1 MKKRE
6 ISDIE
11 KEECKLLKQ
20 LFNDRKKELG
30 LSQAKIADLIGV
42 TQAAINHYLNG
53 TNALNASIA
62 SEFAKVLGVPVG
74 SFSWRLEKEINEM
87 SNSLIISGGVINGA
101 LHNNIGGVHN
111 NTSYT
116 LNQNKEQI
124 NLSEWV
130 LAAREYAGPE
140 MTQEKLAEHLG
151 RTKANVSAMENGR
164 SKPSFEQMM
173 EIHRVT
179 GYPLPYQQSAGRDL
193 INGNQ
198 TNTSYTLNQ
207 NTVSKP
213 TKEELSDADKH
224 FLKSMPLLDIDIA
237 VRHLANP
244 DKDRTQIQGDG
255 DRAATF
261 IPHSGHTVGVRMAD
275 DVEFA
280 GIKRGDILIVEPHIP
295 PRDKD
300 LVLICIDNTGYL
312 RGMVGRLSIAIDGTH
327 TFIYDGGSGVPLPD
341 GAFITGVVVEVKR
354 RLIPTDIL
362 LSRLDPD
369 YNILQSKQRE

>member
-20 LFNDRKKELG
+20 IFNARKKELG
-30 LSQAKIADLIGV
+30 LSQEKIAGLIGV

-62 SEFAKVLGVPVG
+62 SEFAKILGVPVG

-87 SNSLIISGGVINGA
+87 SNSLIISGGVINGS
-101 LHNNIGGVHN
+101 LQNNIGGVHN

-116 LNQNKEQI
+116 LNQN
-124 NLSEWV
+124 S
-130 LAAREYAGPE
+130 
-140 MTQEKLAEHLG
+140 
-151 RTKANVSAMENGR
+151 
-164 SKPSFEQMM
+164 
-173 EIHRVT
+173 
-179 GYPLPYQQSAGRDL
+179 
-193 INGNQ
+193 
-198 TNTSYTLNQ
+198 
-207 NTVSKP
+207 VSKP
-213 TKEELSDADKH
+213 TKEELADADKH

-237 VRHLANP
+237 VRHLSNP

-261 IPHSGHTVGVRMAD
+261 IPHSGNTVGVRMAD

-280 GIKRGDILIVEPHIP
+280 GIKRGDILIVEPNIP

-327 TFIYDGGSGVPLPD
+327 TIIYDGGAGVPLPD
-341 GAFITGVVVEVKR
+341 GAFIAGVVVEVKR

-369 YNILQSKQRE
+369 YNIHQSKQR

>member
-11 KEECKLLKQ
+11 KEECKRLKQ
-20 LFNDRKKELG
+20 IFNDRKKELG
-30 LSQAKIADLIGV
+30 LSQEKIASLIGV

-62 SEFAKVLGVPVG
+62 SEFAKILGVPVG
-74 SFSWRLEKEINEM
+74 RFSWRLEKEINEM

-101 LHNNIGGVHN
+101 LNNNIGGVYN

-116 LNQNKEQI
+116 LNQNSV
-124 NLSEWV
+124 SE
-130 LAAREYAGPE
+130 
-140 MTQEKLAEHLG
+140 
-151 RTKANVSAMENGR
+151 
-164 SKPSFEQMM
+164 
-173 EIHRVT
+173 
-179 GYPLPYQQSAGRDL
+179 
-193 INGNQ
+193 
-198 TNTSYTLNQ
+198 
-207 NTVSKP
+207 P

-244 DKDRTQIQGDG
+244 DKDRTQIQSDG

-261 IPHSGHTVGVRMAD
+261 IPHSRHTIGVRMAD

-280 GIKRGDILIVEPHIP
+280 GIKRGDILIVEPNIP

-327 TFIYDGGSGVPLPD
+327 TIIYDGGAGVPLPD
-341 GAFITGVVVEVKR
+341 GAFIAGVVVEVKR

-369 YNILQSKQRE
+369 YNIHQSKQR

>member
-11 KEECKLLKQ
+11 KEECKRLKQ
-20 LFNDRKKELG
+20 IFNDRKKELG
-30 LSQAKIADLIGV
+30 LSQEKIASLIGV

-62 SEFAKVLGVPVG
+62 SEFAKILGVPVG
-74 SFSWRLEKEINEM
+74 RFSWRLEKEINEM

-101 LHNNIGGVHN
+101 LNNNIGGVYN

-116 LNQNKEQI
+116 LNQNSA
-124 NLSEWV
+124 SE
-130 LAAREYAGPE
+130 
-140 MTQEKLAEHLG
+140 
-151 RTKANVSAMENGR
+151 
-164 SKPSFEQMM
+164 
-173 EIHRVT
+173 
-179 GYPLPYQQSAGRDL
+179 
-193 INGNQ
+193 
-198 TNTSYTLNQ
+198 
-207 NTVSKP
+207 P

-224 FLKSMPLLDIDIA
+224 FLKSMPLLDIDVA

-261 IPHSGHTVGVRMAD
+261 IPHSRHTIGVRMAD

-280 GIKRGDILIVEPHIP
+280 GIKRGDILIVEPNIP

-327 TFIYDGGSGVPLPD
+327 TIIYDGGAGVPLPD
-341 GAFITGVVVEVKR
+341 GALIAGVVVEVKR

-362 LSRLDPD
+362 LSRLNPD
-369 YNILQSKQRE
+369 YNIHQSKQR

>member
-1 MKKRE
+1 M
-6 ISDIE
+6 
-11 KEECKLLKQ
+11 
-20 LFNDRKKELG
+20 
-30 LSQAKIADLIGV
+30 
-42 TQAAINHYLNG
+42 T
-53 TNALNASIA
+53 
-62 SEFAKVLGVPVG
+62 
-74 SFSWRLEKEINEM
+74 
-87 SNSLIISGGVINGA
+87 
-101 LHNNIGGVHN
+101 
-111 NTSYT
+111 
-116 LNQNKEQI
+116 KEQI

-140 MTQEKLAEHLG
+140 MTQEKLADHLG

-207 NTVSKP
+207 NSVSKP
-213 TKEELSDADKH
+213 TKEELADADKH

-237 VRHLANP
+237 VRHLSNP
-244 DKDRTQIQGDG
+244 DKDRTQIQGNG

-261 IPHSGHTVGVRMAD
+261 IPHSGNTVGVRMAD

-280 GIKRGDILIVEPHIP
+280 GIKRGDILIVEPNIP

-300 LVLICIDNTGYL
+300 LVLICIDNTGYQ

-341 GAFITGVVVEVKR
+341 GAFIAGVVVEVKR

-369 YNILQSKQRE
+369 YKPKIKRDGIE

>member
-1 MKKRE
+1 M
-6 ISDIE
+6 
-11 KEECKLLKQ
+11 
-20 LFNDRKKELG
+20 
-30 LSQAKIADLIGV
+30 
-42 TQAAINHYLNG
+42 T
-53 TNALNASIA
+53 
-62 SEFAKVLGVPVG
+62 
-74 SFSWRLEKEINEM
+74 
-87 SNSLIISGGVINGA
+87 
-101 LHNNIGGVHN
+101 
-111 NTSYT
+111 
-116 LNQNKEQI
+116 KEQI

-130 LAAREYAGPE
+130 FGAREYAGPE

-193 INGNQ
+193 VNGNQ

-207 NTVSKP
+207 GLPIQPSS
-213 TKEELSDADKH
+213 EELGDADKH

-244 DKDRTQIQGDG
+244 DKDRTQIQGNG

-280 GIKRGDILIVEPHIP
+280 GIMEPNIP

-300 LVLICIDNTGYL
+300 LVLICIDNTGYQ

-327 TFIYDGGSGVPLPD
+327 TIIYDGGSGVPLPD
-341 GAFITGVVVEVKR
+341 GAFIAGVVVEVKR

-362 LSRLDPD
+362 LSRLNPD
-369 YNILQSKQRE
+369 YNIHQSKQK

>member
-1 MKKRE
+1 M
-6 ISDIE
+6 
-11 KEECKLLKQ
+11 
-20 LFNDRKKELG
+20 
-30 LSQAKIADLIGV
+30 
-42 TQAAINHYLNG
+42 T
-53 TNALNASIA
+53 
-62 SEFAKVLGVPVG
+62 
-74 SFSWRLEKEINEM
+74 
-87 SNSLIISGGVINGA
+87 
-101 LHNNIGGVHN
+101 
-111 NTSYT
+111 
-116 LNQNKEQI
+116 KEQI

-130 LAAREYAGPE
+130 FAAREYAGPE

-173 EIHRVT
+173 EIHRAT

-193 INGNQ
+193 VNGNQ

-207 NTVSKP
+207 GLP
-213 TKEELSDADKH
+213 TEPNPEELGDADKH

-244 DKDRTQIQGDG
+244 DKDRTQIQGNG

-261 IPHSGHTVGVRMAD
+261 IPHSGNTVGVRMAD

-280 GIKRGDILIVEPHIP
+280 GIKRGDILIVEPNIP

-312 RGMVGRLSIAIDGTH
+312 RGMVGKLSIAIDGTH
-327 TFIYDGGSGVPLPD
+327 TIIYDGGAGVPLPD
-341 GAFITGVVVEVKR
+341 GAFIAGVIVEVKR

-369 YNILQSKQRE
+369 YNIHQSKQR

>member
-1 MKKRE
+1 MTKAQ
-6 ISDIE
+6 ID
-11 KEECKLLKQ
+11 
-20 LFNDRKKELG
+20 
-30 LSQAKIADLIGV
+30 LSK
-42 TQAAINHYLNG
+42 
-53 TNALNASIA
+53 
-62 SEFAKVLGVPVG
+62 
-74 SFSWRLEKEINEM
+74 
-87 SNSLIISGGVINGA
+87 
-101 LHNNIGGVHN
+101 
-111 NTSYT
+111 
-116 LNQNKEQI
+116 
-124 NLSEWV
+124 WV
-130 LAAREYAGPE
+130 LAAREYAGQE
-140 MTQEKLAEHLG
+140 MTQEKLAESLG

-207 NTVSKP
+207 TLPIRQSGD
-213 TKEELSDADKH
+213 ELGDADKQ

-275 DVEFA
+275 DVEFV

-312 RGMVGRLSIAIDGTH
+312 RGIVGKLSIAIDGTH
-327 TFIYDGGSGVPLPD
+327 TFIYDGGAGVPLPD
-341 GAFITGVVVEVKR
+341 GAFIAGVVVEVKR

-362 LSRLDPD
+362 LSRLNPD
-369 YNILQSKQRE
+369 YNIHQSKQT

>member
-11 KEECKLLKQ
+11 KEECKRLKRI
-20 LFNDRKKELG
+20 FNARKKELG
-30 LSQAKIADLIGV
+30 LSQEKIAGLIGV

-62 SEFAKVLGVPVG
+62 SEFAKILGVPVG
-74 SFSWRLEKEINEM
+74 RFSWRLEKEINEM
-87 SNSLIISGGVINGA
+87 SNSLTISGGVINGA
-101 LHNNIGGVHN
+101 LQNNIGGVLN

-116 LNQNKEQI
+116 LNQN
-124 NLSEWV
+124 S
-130 LAAREYAGPE
+130 
-140 MTQEKLAEHLG
+140 
-151 RTKANVSAMENGR
+151 
-164 SKPSFEQMM
+164 
-173 EIHRVT
+173 
-179 GYPLPYQQSAGRDL
+179 
-193 INGNQ
+193 
-198 TNTSYTLNQ
+198 
-207 NTVSKP
+207 VSKP
-213 TKEELSDADKH
+213 TKEELADADKH

-244 DKDRTQIQGDG
+244 DKDRTQIQSDG

-261 IPHSGHTVGVRMAD
+261 IPHSRHTIGVRMAD

-280 GIKRGDILIVEPHIP
+280 GIKRGDILIVEPNIP

-327 TFIYDGGSGVPLPD
+327 TIIYDGGSGVPLPD
-341 GAFITGVVVEVKR
+341 GALIAGVVVEVKR

-362 LSRLDPD
+362 LSRLNPD
-369 YNILQSKQRE
+369 YNIHQSKQR

>member
-1 MKKRE
+1 M
-6 ISDIE
+6 
-11 KEECKLLKQ
+11 
-20 LFNDRKKELG
+20 
-30 LSQAKIADLIGV
+30 
-42 TQAAINHYLNG
+42 T
-53 TNALNASIA
+53 
-62 SEFAKVLGVPVG
+62 
-74 SFSWRLEKEINEM
+74 
-87 SNSLIISGGVINGA
+87 
-101 LHNNIGGVHN
+101 
-111 NTSYT
+111 
-116 LNQNKEQI
+116 KEQI

-164 SKPSFEQMM
+164 SKPSFEQMI

-207 NTVSKP
+207 NSVSKP

-244 DKDRTQIQGDG
+244 DKDRTQIQSDG

-275 DVEFA
+275 DVEFV

-312 RGMVGRLSIAIDGTH
+312 RGMVGRLSVSLTGSISITLDG
-327 TFIYDGGSGVPLPD
+327 SVPVPLPQD
-341 GAFITGVVVEVKR
+341 AWIAGVVVEIKR
-354 RLIPTDIL
+354 RLIQTDIL
-362 LSRLDPD
+362 LSRIDRNYKPKIKEVEQND
-369 YNILQSKQRE
+369 AKPN

>member
-11 KEECKLLKQ
+11 KEECKRLKQ
-20 LFNDRKKELG
+20 IFNDRKKELG
-30 LSQAKIADLIGV
+30 LSQEKIASLIGV

-62 SEFAKVLGVPVG
+62 SEFAKILGVPVG
-74 SFSWRLEKEINEM
+74 RFSWRLEKEINEM

-101 LHNNIGGVHN
+101 LNNNIGGVYN

-116 LNQNKEQI
+116 LNQNSV
-124 NLSEWV
+124 SE
-130 LAAREYAGPE
+130 
-140 MTQEKLAEHLG
+140 
-151 RTKANVSAMENGR
+151 
-164 SKPSFEQMM
+164 
-173 EIHRVT
+173 
-179 GYPLPYQQSAGRDL
+179 
-193 INGNQ
+193 
-198 TNTSYTLNQ
+198 
-207 NTVSKP
+207 P

-244 DKDRTQIQGDG
+244 DKDRTQIQSDG

-261 IPHSGHTVGVRMAD
+261 IPHSRHTIGVRMAD

-280 GIKRGDILIVEPHIP
+280 GIKRGDILIVEPNIP

-327 TFIYDGGSGVPLPD
+327 TIIYDGGSGVPLPD
-341 GAFITGVVVEVKR
+341 GALISGVVVEVKR

-362 LSRLDPD
+362 LSRLNPD
-369 YNILQSKQRE
+369 YNIHQSKQR